1 MKKQIAL
8 LLPVLHGIFYSRGI
22 TIITANL
29 FRWLLQERIV
39 LQNWNAVDFDGGST
53 LNAVD
58 LTLLKRGR
66 AVPDLENAS

>member
-1 MKKQIAL
+1 MSGDVNCDGTCGETVAA
-8 LLPVLHGIFYSRGI
+8 Y
-22 TIITANL
+22 L